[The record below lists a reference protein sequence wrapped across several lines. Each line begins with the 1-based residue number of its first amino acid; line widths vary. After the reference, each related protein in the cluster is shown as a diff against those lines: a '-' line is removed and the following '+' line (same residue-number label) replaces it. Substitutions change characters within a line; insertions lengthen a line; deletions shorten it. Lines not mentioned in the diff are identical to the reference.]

1 MKKRLISLILS
12 LSFVFSV
19 LGITVC
25 AAETEVADSKT
36 EVTYFADGSYLVTI
50 ITEEPAN
57 AQARGVTQTKN
68 GQKSTYYYSS
78 TNKLLCSLTVYGT
91 FTYDGTTARATN
103 ASYSYTVDH
112 SFWSF
117 DSGTTAMSGAKVV
130 ATAVFKYLSF
140 VQTKSLSVTL
150 TCSPTGSLS

>member
-1 MKKRLISLILS
+1 MKKRLISFILFF
-12 LSFVFSV
+12 SFVFSV

-25 AAETEVADSKT
+25 AAETTDSNA
-36 EVTYFADGSYLVTI
+36 EITYFEDGSYLVTI
-50 ITEEPAN
+50 ITEEPVN
-57 AQARGVTQTKN
+57 AQARGTAQTKN
-68 GQKSTYYYSS
+68 GQKSTYFYSS

-117 DSGTTAMSGAKVV
+117 DSGSCSKSGSKVT
-130 ATAVFKYLSF
+130 ATATFNFLSF
-140 VQTKSLSVTL
+140 VQSRTISVSLA
-150 TCSPTGSLS
+150 CSPNGTLS